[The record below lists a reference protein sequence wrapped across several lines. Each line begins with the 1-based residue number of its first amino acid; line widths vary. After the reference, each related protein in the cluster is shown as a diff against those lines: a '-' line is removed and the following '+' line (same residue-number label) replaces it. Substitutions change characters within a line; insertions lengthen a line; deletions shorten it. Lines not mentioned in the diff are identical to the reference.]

1 MDFFGI
7 IWMSS
12 HFWSCLSTFYTFFFT
27 CCFFYM
33 FFFTRYFFLT
43 CFRTASERKSER
55 PSFFL
60 HVQPEGTGHPQKYI
74 YQHPWGQE
82 KILYV
87 FVPAP
92 TKLSE
97 LAQQEFVKQIY
108 MFAYRLR
115 GHAAGAGCKNTC
127 FHTTS
132 VGMGLRPPNHIK
144 KAVPVIHQTP
154 TTLSCR
160 S

>member
-12 HFWSCLSTFYTFFFT
+12 HFWSCLSTFYTFFF
-27 CCFFYM
+27 YM
-33 FFFTRYFFLT
+33 LLFFFTCYFIFFTCYFFSFT
-43 CFRTASERKSER
+43 CFHTASERKSER

-60 HVQPEGTGHPQKYI
+60 HVQPEGTGHPQKYM
-74 YQHPWGQE
+74 YQHPWGQ
-82 KILYV
+82 KKKLYV

-132 VGMGLRPPNHIK
+132 VGMGLRRPKHIK
-144 KAVPVIHQTP
+144 KP
-154 TTLSCR
+154 SR
-160 S
+160 Y